1 MHHVYRRLYMP
12 QVLVNFD
19 MATLQAIE
27 RILPATKRRRTEFI
41 RAPVKDAI
49 RKYEYER
56 MMEAY
61 RRQPDTGADADDWSN
76 AERWE

>member
-1 MHHVYRRLYMP
+1 MP

-19 MATLQAIE
+19 TATLQAID

-41 RAPVKDAI
+41 RSAVKDAI